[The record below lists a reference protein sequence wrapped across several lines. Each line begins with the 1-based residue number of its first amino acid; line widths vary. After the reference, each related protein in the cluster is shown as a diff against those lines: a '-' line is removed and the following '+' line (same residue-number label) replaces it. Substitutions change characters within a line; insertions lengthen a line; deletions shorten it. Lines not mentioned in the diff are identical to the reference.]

1 MLHGNSAKYLKN
13 LTEIIS
19 ENNLQKF
26 IHITGSLPIVE
37 REALYEKASAWI
49 FVGAYNTSKS
59 NIALAKS
66 YNLPLVLSDI
76 PAFAI
81 YESATKIHPN
91 HLENL
96 SDLLLELEKN
106 AEKLQKNE
114 YEDRELEKA
123 IFEKYRTILSENKKL
138 AEKSLMKFF

>member
-1 MLHGNSAKYLKN
+1 MHGNSAKYLKN

-19 ENNLQKF
+19 ENNLQKCV
-26 IHITGSLPIVE
+26 HITGSLPIVE
-37 REALYEKASAWI
+37 RETLYKNASAWI

-66 YNLPLVLSDI
+66 YNLSLILSDI

-81 YESATKIHPN
+81 YENATKIHPN

-96 SDLLLELEKN
+96 SDLLLDSEKN
-106 AEKLQKNE
+106 AKKLQKNE
-114 YEDRELEKA
+114 YEDRELERV
-123 IFEKYRTILSENKKL
+123 IFEKYKIILSENKKL
-138 AEKSLMKFF
+138 TEKSLMKFF